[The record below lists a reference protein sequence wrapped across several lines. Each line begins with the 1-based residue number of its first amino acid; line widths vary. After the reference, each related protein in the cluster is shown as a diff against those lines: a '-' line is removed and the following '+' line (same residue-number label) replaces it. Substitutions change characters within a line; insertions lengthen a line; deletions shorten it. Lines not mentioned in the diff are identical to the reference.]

1 MRTKKEDKVYVISLG
16 WSAKVA
22 VKKVEDA
29 TKLYQ
34 LLNEAEQVDTC
45 YFDSSNYAVPDK
57 EREVTMTSMLYLTQE
72 EKQARQEEKDK
83 ENS

>member
-16 WSAKVA
+16 WNAKVA

-45 YFDSSNYAVPDK
+45 YFDASYAVPDK
-57 EREVTMTSMLYLTQE
+57 EREVTMTSMFYLTQE
-72 EKQARQEEKDK
+72 EKQARQAEKDK